1 MNPRVTAARLQ
12 GEPMRFAALA
22 TDYDGTLAKDGIVES
37 QTVEALQRLR
47 RSGRRAILVTGRTLP
62 SLRGAFPC
70 LREFDSIVA
79 ENGATLYNPVNGFE
93 QVLAGGPSQ
102 ALVDLLRERTSQP
115 LEVGH
120 VIVSTSHLEKQIVLD
135 SIQELG
141 LELQIIFNKES
152 LMILPSGVNKATG
165 LAAAL
170 QSLGLSSRNVAGI
183 GDAENDHA
191 LLAACGFSAAVANA
205 VPAIKNRVHLATKE
219 PFGRG
224 VVELIDELIA
234 NDLARYDGRH
244 SV

>member
-1 MNPRVTAARLQ
+1 MNGRVAAARLQ
-12 GEPMRFAALA
+12 GDSMRFAALA
-22 TDYDGTLAKDGIVES
+22 TDYDGTLAKDGLVEK
-37 QTVEALQRLR
+37 QTIEALRRLR

-70 LREFDSIVA
+70 LAELDSIVA
-79 ENGATLYNPVNGFE
+79 ENGATLYNPANGSE
-93 QVLAGGPSQ
+93 QVLAAAPSE
-102 ALVDLLRERTSQP
+102 ALVALLEERTKQP
-115 LEVGH
+115 LEVGR
-120 VIVSTSHLEKQIVLD
+120 VIIATSHLEKQIVLD

-170 QSLGLSSRNVAGI
+170 KSLGLSSRNVAGI

-205 VPAIKNRVHLATKE
+205 VPAIKDRAQLATKE

-234 NDLARYDGRH
+234 NDLAPHDGRH
-244 SV
+244 